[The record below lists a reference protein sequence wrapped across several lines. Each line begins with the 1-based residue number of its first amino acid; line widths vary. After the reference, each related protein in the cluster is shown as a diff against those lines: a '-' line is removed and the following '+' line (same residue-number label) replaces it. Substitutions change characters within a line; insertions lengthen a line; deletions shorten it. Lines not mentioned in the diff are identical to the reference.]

1 MPRDVPWGAERLKA
15 TARID
20 VLRREPRITVK
31 RPGGLGEPI
40 VIDPGVLQRELRPSL
55 ALAAGFDAT
64 AREPDARSV
73 LWNDG
78 TNRLIVQLDDAEVRI
93 GAAVID
99 VSMTVRCDQIGADRV
114 TCTFVTTPLERA
126 AGFVWATESRPRGPA
141 VVVELWG
148 EALVAL
154 VWRSLIEIA
163 SLAAETCGADA
174 AGRPLVPSTVV
185 ATPDGL
191 LVVPMAAHRFMR
203 VNRTIR

>member
-1 MPRDVPWGAERLKA
+1 MPREVLWGAERLKA

-20 VLRREPRITVK
+20 LLQREPRITVK
-31 RPGGLGEPI
+31 RPGGLGEP
-40 VIDPGVLQRELRPSL
+40 VVVDPGVLQRQLRPSL
-55 ALAAGFDAT
+55 ALAAGFDS
-64 AREPDARSV
+64 AREPVAQSV

-78 TNRLIVQLDDAEVRI
+78 TNRLIVQLDDPEVRI
-93 GAAVID
+93 GSAVID
-99 VSMTVRCDQIGADRV
+99 VALTVRCDQIGQDRV

-141 VVVELWG
+141 VVVEVWG
-148 EALVAL
+148 ETLVAL

-163 SLAAETCGADA
+163 SLAAATRGDDA

-203 VNRTIR
+203 VNRTTP

>member
-1 MPRDVPWGAERLKA
+1 MPREVLWGAERLKA

-20 VLRREPRITVK
+20 VLRGEQRITVK

-55 ALAAGFDAT
+55 VLAAGLDAT
-64 AREPDARSV
+64 VREPNARAV

-78 TNRLIVQLDDAEVRI
+78 SNRLIVQLDDADVRI
-93 GAAVID
+93 GPAVLD
-99 VSMTVRCDQIGADRV
+99 VSLTVRCDQIGESRV

-141 VVVELWG
+141 VVVEVWG

-163 SLAAETCGADA
+163 SLAAATRGADS